1 MELILELRW
10 DTVALLTLAIV
21 AILILY
27 LRIEKK
33 ARGLSLFFLVIPAG
47 YIMYKGAE
55 WQQRLPELFFG
66 FLSGGILYL
75 IWHQFYGQ
83 RIPLPSSDN
92 IKVWGQEE

>member
-1 MELILELRW
+1 
-10 DTVALLTLAIV
+10 
-21 AILILY
+21 
-27 LRIEKK
+27 
-33 ARGLSLFFLVIPAG
+33 
-47 YIMYKGAE
+47 MYKVAE

-92 IKVWGQEE
+92 IKVWGQED